1 MYNVY
6 IRITQNRQF
15 AYVRTSWMVNDK
27 GLSDDKKD
35 IIDPFVIQQTSILIE
50 KFYNMLN
57 QVDASTWSA
66 NEVLTYV
73 TDYGKDLSFSDYARA
88 HIEKLIKR
96 GQERTSRNYKWS
108 LQHMERFAGTD
119 NIMFSRLTSAFLN
132 RWIESLSTTT
142 RSKEQYPVCMREVY
156 KAARREFNDEERGIL
171 KLKNPWSNV
180 AIPRSD
186 VPEKR
191 AIPASKLRAFFNV
204 VPDRSKFTHPLM
216 EVGQDVALIS
226 FCMCGLNAVDIFN
239 AKKDQYDGNIFHYER
254 QKTRSTRS
262 DRGYFEVRVPAF
274 LKPTFEKY
282 LTKDERSPWLFNFHD
297 RLATSDSF
305 CANVNTGIKQIWEK
319 VEPGYRA
326 SLYAFRHSW
335 ATIAQNEC
343 GATMNDVD
351 FGLNHSINRMAKVYV
366 KIDFTPAW
374 ILNEKVIDF
383 VFFTDQESK
392 YIEKENVRKKFSVS
406 MQHYSFA
413 VQAFVEMVRQFGM
426 DKYEFAVHET
436 KTYEVI
442 EDVKNFKSEIGIL
455 YLNNFNSKVLTK
467 LFTEFGLEFH
477 RLLDCGIYAYMWKGN
492 PLASRAS
499 VTMDDLQPY
508 PCLAFEQGNNN
519 SFYFAEEVL
528 STYEYKQ
535 LIRAN
540 DRATML
546 NLMKGLNGYTL
557 CSGIICEE

>member
-1 MYNVY
+1 MATLKAIVKSRTRNGMYNVY

-180 AIPRSD
+180 TIPRSD

-351 FGLNHSINRMAKVYV
+351 FGLSHSINRMAKVYV

-383 VFFTDQESK
+383 VFFTDHESK
-392 YIEKENVRKKFSVS
+392 YIEKEDKSFEKISKYNYVR
-406 MQHYSFA
+406 A
-413 VQAFVEMVRQFGM
+413 EAFVMGKQVCAIEDTGFSNVDQVM
-426 DKYEFAVHET
+426 DKLVT
-436 KTYEVI
+436 I
-442 EDVKNFKSEIGIL
+442 LPKNIHNARVQFKIT
-455 YLNNFNSKVLTK
+455 NVDKNLTQMYQ
-467 LFTEFGLEFH
+467 
-477 RLLDCGIYAYMWKGN
+477 RMI
-492 PLASRAS
+492 P
-499 VTMDDLQPY
+499 
-508 PCLAFEQGNNN
+508 
-519 SFYFAEEVL
+519 
-528 STYEYKQ
+528 
-535 LIRAN
+535 
-540 DRATML
+540 
-546 NLMKGLNGYTL
+546 
-557 CSGIICEE
+557 